1 MKKSFELGLN
11 KIAKA
16 FEKGLNYINNVSYY
30 SLISS
35 FYFTLK
41 SLASYIKIRTG
52 DPNESDITYWMLHDF
67 KSNKDWVRKKNLLA
81 KKEQEIS

>member
-16 FEKGLNYINNVSYY
+16 FEKGQFNYINNVSYY

-35 FYFTLK
+35 FILHLK
-41 SLASYIKIRTG
+41 
-52 DPNESDITYWMLHDF
+52 
-67 KSNKDWVRKKNLLA
+67 V
-81 KKEQEIS
+81 